1 LKVYNFQVNNIPTE
15 NLEEELLKPE
25 NRRMD
30 AMATYNYRIFQMLEQ
45 TYNFS

>member
-1 LKVYNFQVNNIPTE
+1 VNNIPTE
-15 NLEEELLKPE
+15 NLKEELLKLE
-25 NRRMD
+25 NRKMD